1 MENLDPRG
9 TAGKVTTC
17 LMIIAVLIDIVLKLN
32 WIFFWYSIG
41 IIMILGGFICTIV
54 DDYNNKKNKLKN
66 RIIIVVCLI
75 IAEIFFI
82 FVSIKY
88 NSPIYVYSFLI
99 ILLLEIFLYTF
110 S

>member
-54 DDYNNKKNKLKN
+54 DDYNNKKT
-66 RIIIVVCLI
+66 
-75 IAEIFFI
+75 
-82 FVSIKY
+82 S
-88 NSPIYVYSFLI
+88 
-99 ILLLEIFLYTF
+99 
-110 S
+110 